1 MATQV
6 ASLAAAG
13 VPARYQEKGVFAVVS
28 TYEASSTASGDVIQM
43 CKVQSGVT
51 VIDAFL
57 VFDDLSGGTTTL
69 AVGDGDTTDR
79 FIAATTASS
88 GAGSARMTKFP
99 YTYAADDTID
109 VVIAGG
115 TAATGTITLVVYMTA
130 EEVDLA

>member
-6 ASLAAAG
+6 ADLAATG

-57 VFDDLSGGTTTL
+57 VFDDLSAGTTTL
-69 AVGDGDTTDR
+69 AVGDGDSSAR
-79 FIAATTASS
+79 FIAATDAASA
-88 GAGSARMTKFP
+88 AGSARMTKFP
-99 YTYAADDTID
+99 YTYTADDTID
-109 VVIAGG
+109 VTIAGG

-130 EEVDLA
+130 ETVDLA

>member
-1 MATQV
+1 MPIVQAD
-6 ASLAAAG
+6 LALAG
-13 VPARYQEKGVFAVVS
+13 IPARYQEKGVFAVVS
-28 TYEASSTASGDVIQM
+28 TYEASSTASGDVIEM
-43 CKVQSGVT
+43 CKVAAGVT

-69 AVGDGDTTDR
+69 AVGDGTTADR

-88 GAGSARMTKFP
+88 GAASARMTKFP
-99 YTYAADDTID
+99 FTYTADDTID
-109 VVIAGG
+109 VTIAGG

>member
-1 MATQV
+1 MPTVQAD
-6 ASLAAAG
+6 LALAG

-57 VFDDLSGGTTTL
+57 VFDDLSSGTTNL
-69 AVGDGDTTDR
+69 EVGDGDDADR
-79 FIAATTASS
+79 FIVSTDADA

-109 VVIAGG
+109 VTISGG

-130 EEVDLA
+130 EAVDLA